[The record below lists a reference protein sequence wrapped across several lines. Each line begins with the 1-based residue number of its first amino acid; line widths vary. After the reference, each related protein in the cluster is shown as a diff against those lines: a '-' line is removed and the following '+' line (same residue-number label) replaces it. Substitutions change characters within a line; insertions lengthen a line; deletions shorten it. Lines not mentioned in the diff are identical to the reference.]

1 MGRLGQ
7 SRNFELAQSVKE
19 LSASSGVALAC
30 AVEHVQAET
39 SPTNSEDGVVRSA
52 FAELGSKFVGYLRD
66 LKESQAGKGLDHLLN
81 STLCRFPIL
90 KHTER
95 DKLNADAKVIA
106 TRLKGY
112 DYTGAHPKI
121 LERIEEIH
129 RLLEWYQ
136 EGHGKEFL
144 EKEFGIKTDQLTN
157 YIFEMLGKAHDKLS
171 PPRDIVIKLAS
182 RDVQGTRHDYAGVD
196 KGKQD
201 LKAHVRFLD
210 KLEEALIRTD
220 LPAVTHM
227 KLTAMREYALDKTAS
242 AREIGQACGHSGTS
256 LVAWIK
262 RWNNRT
268 SGGDPEEFFKND
280 WKRASPKRRQEAVS

>member
-1 MGRLGQ
+1 M
-7 SRNFELAQSVKE
+7 
-19 LSASSGVALAC
+19 SASSGVALAC

-66 LKESQAGKGLDHLLN
+66 LKASKAGKGLDHLLN

-112 DYTGAHPKI
+112 DYTGAHPRI

-157 YIFEMLGKAHDKLS
+157 YIFEMLGKVHLRDTAA
-171 PPRDIVIKLAS
+171 RDIVIELAS

-196 KGKQD
+196 KDKQD
-201 LKAHVRFLD
+201 LKAHVRFLG
-210 KLEEALIRTD
+210 KLEEALMRTD
-220 LPAVTHM
+220 LPAVTRM

-242 AREIGQACGHSGTS
+242 AKEIGQACGHSGTS

-262 RWNNRT
+262 RWNERT
-268 SGGDPEEFFKND
+268 GGDPEKFFVRD
-280 WKRASPKRRQEAVS
+280 WTAVKRASPKRRPEAVS